1 MAIFKKIKPADR
13 QLSEHIFHKKQNF
26 TCSDAGI
33 HAQTYVSGA
42 NGTTGSYWESLRV
55 NFYLSGSNLNGN
67 STGSD
72 ESHYINSPNYSLAD
86 YFPKMQTHMN
96 KFHSQKSGSVIS
108 IGQKHFGESIKRKT
122 FELTDKSTVKTIII
136 RDDGFGNL
144 YAVGNTISQSTNHAS
159 SSDNYIGNIFYD
171 VGIATI
177 TSTGS
182 YSQSVSYSDVTKKN
196 YSIKFDSTQT
206 IYTQEYEIEI
216 SATEYNAS
224 MNRTLRGIR
233 SGSNLWQTHNE
244 SPYIQNQFTSS
255 DWKPYV
261 TQIHLY
267 NDNGVTGNINKEPL
281 IIGTL
286 PRPIQIRDDMTI
298 KIRLKL
304 DM

>member
-1 MAIFKKIKPADR
+1 MKRVKLLDPLVANQIAAGEVVERPASVAKE
-13 QLSEHIFHKKQNF
+13 LLENSL
-26 TCSDAGI
+26 DAGARKI
-33 HAQTYVSGA
+33 ELEVREGGA
-42 NGTTGSYWESLRV
+42 KSL
-55 NFYLSGSNLNGN
+55 
-67 STGSD
+67 
-72 ESHYINSPNYSLAD
+72 
-86 YFPKMQTHMN
+86 
-96 KFHSQKSGSVIS
+96 
-108 IGQKHFGESIKRKT
+108 
-122 FELTDKSTVKTIII
+122 II

-233 SGSNLWQTHNE
+233 SGSNLWQSHNE

-267 NDNGVTGNINKEPL
+267 SDDGVRGVKNKEPL
-281 IIGTL
+281 IIGAL